1 MTASFAL
8 RVETDLLGPRQL
20 PAEALYGIHT
30 LRAAENFPVSRAL
43 IGHYPELVRGL
54 AMVKLAAA
62 RANRDLGVLGVAHH
76 DAIAAACAQLLE
88 GQHHDAFVVG
98 MIQGG
103 AGTSTNMNA
112 NEVIANLGLI
122 ALGRRPGDYA
132 HLHPNDHVNRSQ
144 STNDVYPTALR
155 IALLL
160 AARPLEDELA
170 RLAQAFRD
178 RAGDF
183 AQVLKLGRTQLQ
195 DAVPMTL
202 GAEFAGFA
210 AGVEQDLRHLRT
222 ALAELTAVNLGGT
235 AIGTG
240 ITAPEGY
247 GPCAR
252 AHLAAISGYEIRAA
266 EDLIEASSDMGAL
279 VAVSAALR
287 RVVLRLSKICN
298 DLRLLS
304 SGPRAGLGEIHLLPV
319 QAGSSIMPGKI
330 NPVIPEMVSQIA
342 YQVIGHD
349 LSVTMAA
356 EAGQLQLNAMEPL
369 IAHALLESLRLL
381 ASGVPV
387 LRLRCVEGI
396 RADAERCRAHLEA
409 STAMCT
415 PLVPVIGYSRASG
428 LAQRALAENRPL
440 ADLVVAEGLMSAA
453 EFAALERAACAV

>member
-1 MTASFAL
+1 MTTSFAL

-20 PAEALYGIHT
+20 PADALYGIHT
-30 LRAAENFPVSRAL
+30 LRAVENFPVSRAL
-43 IGHYPELVRGL
+43 AGHYPELVRAL

-62 RANRDLGVLGVAHH
+62 RANRDLGVLGAGHH
-76 DAIAAACAQLLE
+76 DAIAAACAQLLA
-88 GQHHDAFVVG
+88 GQHHDAFIVG

-155 IALLL
+155 IALMQ
-160 AARPLEDELA
+160 AVQPFEDELA
-170 RLAQAFRD
+170 RLAQAFRA
-178 RAGDF
+178 RARDF
-183 AQVLKLGRTQLQ
+183 APVLKLGRTQLQ

-210 AGVEQDLRHLRT
+210 AGMEQDLRHLR
-222 ALAELTAVNLGGT
+222 AAVAELGAVNLGGT

-240 ITAPEGY
+240 INAPEGY
-247 GPCAR
+247 GIRAR
-252 AHLAAISGYEIRAA
+252 THLAAISGHEIRVAD
-266 EDLIEASSDMGAL
+266 DLIEASSDMGAL

-287 RVVLRLSKICN
+287 RIALRLSKICN

-304 SGPRAGLGEIHLLPV
+304 SGPRAGLGEIHLPPV

-330 NPVIPEMVSQIA
+330 NPVIPEMISQIA

-369 IAHALLESLRLL
+369 IGHVLLESLRLL
-381 ASGVPV
+381 ASGVSV
-387 LRLRCVEGI
+387 LRLRCVDGI
-396 RADAERCRAHLEA
+396 RADAGRCRAHLEA

-415 PLVPVIGYSRASG
+415 PLVPVIGYARASG
-428 LAQRALAENRPL
+428 LAQRALAEDRPL
-440 ADLVVAEGLMSAA
+440 AELVVGEGLMSAA
-453 EFAALERAACAV
+453 DYAALERAACAV

>member
-1 MTASFAL
+1 MRTES
-8 RVETDLLGPRQL
+8 DLLGSCQL
-20 PAEALYGIHT
+20 PVEALYGINS
-30 LRAAENFPVSRAL
+30 LRAAGNFPVSRAL
-43 IGHYPELVRGL
+43 TGHYPELVRGL

-62 RANRDLGVLGVAHH
+62 RANRDLGVLETKHH
-76 DAIAAACAQLLE
+76 DAVAAACAQLLE
-88 GQHHDAFVVG
+88 GGHHDAFIVG

-160 AARPLEDELA
+160 AAQPLEGELA
-170 RLAQAFRD
+170 RLAEAFRA
-178 RAGDF
+178 RARDF
-183 AQVLKLGRTQLQ
+183 APVLKLGRTQLQ

-222 ALAELTAVNLGGT
+222 VLAELVAVNLGGT

-240 ITAPEGY
+240 INAPEGY
-247 GPCAR
+247 GTCAR
-252 AHLAAISGYEIRAA
+252 AHLAEISGHEIRVAD
-266 EDLIEASSDMGAL
+266 DLIEASSDMGAL

-287 RVVLRLSKICN
+287 RIALRLSKICN

-304 SGPRAGLGEIHLLPV
+304 SGPRGGLGEIHLPPV

-369 IAHALLESLRLL
+369 IGYALLESLRLL
-381 ASGVPV
+381 ASGVSV
-387 LRLRCVEGI
+387 LRLRCVDGI
-396 RADAERCRAHLEA
+396 RADAARCRAHLEA

-415 PLVPVIGYSRASG
+415 PLVPVIGYARASE
-428 LAQRALAENRPL
+428 LAQRVLAENRPL
-440 ADLVVAEGLMSAA
+440 ADLVVGEGLMSAA
-453 EFAALERAACAV
+453 DFAALERAACAV

>member
-1 MTASFAL
+1 MRQEHDFIGIKTIPPDAYWGVHTA
-8 RVETDLLGPRQL
+8 
-20 PAEALYGIHT
+20 
-30 LRAAENFPVSRAL
+30 RAVENFPITGQTVAQMPELIRAFAFVKKAAAHANLQLGAINETQANAISRACDD
-43 IGHYPELVRGL
+43 LVAG
-54 AMVKLAAA
+54 
-62 RANRDLGVLGVAHH
+62 
-76 DAIAAACAQLLE
+76 QLHE
-88 GQHHDAFVVG
+88 QFVVDV
-98 MIQGG
+98 IQGG

-155 IALLL
+155 IALML
-160 AARPLEDELA
+160 AVRPVEDELS
-170 RLAQAFRD
+170 RLVQAFRA
-178 RAGDF
+178 RARDF
-183 AQVLKLGRTQLQ
+183 ASVLKLGRTQLQ

-202 GAEFAGFA
+202 GAEFAGF
-210 AGVEQDLRHLRT
+210 GSGGEQDLRHLR
-222 ALAELTAVNLGGT
+222 AAVAELAAVNLGGT

-240 ITAPEGY
+240 INAHEGY
-247 GPCAR
+247 GACAR
-252 AHLAAISGYEIRAA
+252 AHLAGISGYPVRAA
-266 EDLIEASSDMGAL
+266 DDLIEASSDMGAL

-287 RVVLRLSKICN
+287 RVALRLSKIGN

-304 SGPRAGLGEIHLLPV
+304 SGPRAGLGEIHLPPV

-369 IAHALLESLRLL
+369 IGHALLESLRLL
-381 ASGVPV
+381 ASGVSV
-387 LRLRCVEGI
+387 LRLRCVDGI
-396 RADAERCRAHLEA
+396 RADPDRCRAHLEA

-415 PLVPVIGYSRASG
+415 PLVPLIGYARASG

-440 ADLVVAEGLMSAA
+440 ADLVVGEGLMSAA
-453 EFAALERAACAV
+453 DYAALERAACAL